1 MKKALKGIVKGVQ
14 IVGVGLGAAALTD
27 PTSLGT
33 VLPPKYIPPVLAA
46 SAIINA
52 FAPGL
57 AQGLRKK
64 KQEIWTEDQDDA
76 GVGR

>member
-1 MKKALKGIVKGVQ
+1 MKKVLKGIVKGTQ
-14 IVGVGLGAAALTD
+14 IVGVGIGAAALTD
-27 PTSLGT
+27 PTTLAT
-33 VLPPKYIPPVLAA
+33 VLPPKYLPPVLAA

-64 KQEIWTEDQDDA
+64 KQEIWSDGDDKEP
-76 GVGR
+76 